1 MDHRRLARL
10 AAASTQASRRAA
22 IRHNPVR
29 PHTPPTATRLR
40 PCSTGTDKSEIM
52 CDVARTESFDTRWS
66 LSGGD
71 TVAVEPDAG
80 PERTFRL
87 PWAAVHVALFLAE
100 VLLAAAVGVWIS
112 GWTACCP
119 EAAVTSNGRVAP
131 TRHNSSCHRGRR
143 LVATDFTSEFSRRL
157 LFHKWV
163 EDDVVLDRKG
173 FGQYLSDAQGSAGL
187 SSKSRA
193 GIPSAPLTLQE
204 ITRQLGTEGLL
215 VDASYAAEAHHMLSA
230 QPRSRGRDE
239 FMVAVRSGLRP
250 HHYYLEIGCGGLA
263 AGRHVMRFL
272 LRGRYFCI
280 EKSEYLLRAAVEYEV
295 PAAGLI
301 HKRPRFLLNGDVNVG
316 ALLER
321 PTPWVSEAP
330 SLFDFVVLRP
340 TWPADKLERAIRT
353 VSRYLRP
360 RSGRLTL
367 GVKLP
372 DHLQQQ
378 LGLQLLEEL
387 ALRTDPAGMCPFS
400 SNGCAPTYVYHT

>member
-1 MDHRRLARL
+1 M
-10 AAASTQASRRAA
+10 
-22 IRHNPVR
+22 
-29 PHTPPTATRLR
+29 
-40 PCSTGTDKSEIM
+40 
-52 CDVARTESFDTRWS
+52 
-66 LSGGD
+66 
-71 TVAVEPDAG
+71 EPDAAHTN
-80 PERTFRL
+80 PKRAFRL
-87 PWAAVHVALFLAE
+87 RWAAVHVALFLAE
-100 VLLAAAVGVWIS
+100 ALLAAAVGVWVS
-112 GWTACCP
+112 GWTACRP
-119 EAAVTSNGRVAP
+119 DAEAPPDEAFARVVPA
-131 TRHNSSCHRGRR
+131 RHNSSCHRGRR

-173 FGQYLSDAQGSAGL
+173 FGQYLSDSQGAAGL
-187 SSKSRA
+187 PSKSHS
-193 GIPSAPLTLQE
+193 GTPSAPLTLQE
-204 ITRQLGTEGLL
+204 ITRQLGTAGLL

-250 HHYYLEIGCGGLA
+250 HHYYLEVGCGGLA
-263 AGRHVMRFL
+263 AGRHVVRFL

-280 EKSEYLLRAAVEYEV
+280 EESEYLLRAAVEYEV

-340 TWPADKLERAIRT
+340 AWPAEKLERAIRT

-360 RSGRLTL
+360 RSGRLIL
-367 GVKLP
+367 GAKLP
-372 DHLQQQ
+372 DRLQQQ
-378 LGLQLLEEL
+378 LGLQLLEEP
-387 ALRTDPAGMCPFS
+387 ALGTDPAGMCPFS
-400 SNGCAPTYVYHT
+400 SNGCAPTHVYHT